1 MNFPVDWAQTF
12 AIIGSMLAVWYAFY
26 QITDKRIDRMETHH
40 REDTES
46 LERRFEQSMANLDK
60 RFEEQMDKNEGHWR
74 EMFMYMSDRIG
85 TKGQ

>member
-1 MNFPVDWAQTF
+1 MNFPVDWVQTF

-40 REDTES
+40 REDMKLIHEDMKLIHEDTKQ
-46 LERRFEQSMANLDK
+46 R
-60 RFEEQMDKNEGHWR
+60 MDKNEAHWR

>member
-1 MNFPVDWAQTF
+1 MNFPVDWVQTF
-12 AIIGSMLAVWYAFY
+12 AIIGSMIAVWYAFY

-40 REDTES
+40 REDMKLVHEDTKQ
-46 LERRFEQSMANLDK
+46 R
-60 RFEEQMDKNEGHWR
+60 MDKNEAHWR

>member
-12 AIIGSMLAVWYAFY
+12 AIIGSMIAVWYAFY

-40 REDTES
+40 REDMKLIHEDMKLIHEDTKQ
-46 LERRFEQSMANLDK
+46 R
-60 RFEEQMDKNEGHWR
+60 MDKNETHWR
-74 EMFMYMSDRIG
+74 EMFMYMNDRIG